1 MDINTKT
8 PPPMRSIKQAV
19 EEIKATDP
27 NTALTYNALR
37 QLVLKG
43 VIPHVKAG
51 AKYLVNLN
59 TLYRYLNEGVVA
71 EQQPLTFSGI
81 RRIKE

>member
-1 MDINTKT
+1 MDNYRT

-19 EEIKATDP
+19 AEIKSTDP

-37 QLVLKG
+37 QLVLTG

-59 TLYRYLNEGVVA
+59 TLYQYLNEGVVS
-71 EQQPLTFSGI
+71 EQQPLTINGI